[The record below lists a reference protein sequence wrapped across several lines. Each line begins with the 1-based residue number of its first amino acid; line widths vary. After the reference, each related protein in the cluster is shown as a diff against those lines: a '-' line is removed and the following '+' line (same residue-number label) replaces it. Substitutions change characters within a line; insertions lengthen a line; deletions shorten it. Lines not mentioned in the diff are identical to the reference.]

1 MSKFTKREL
10 LLMGALGAVLV
21 GELQQR
27 RKLKRVPKL
36 IEYYSRLSLAA
47 TRVAQNVRSLLD
59 IRQILEVTVGEV
71 VPAFGADQ
79 CVIRLEG
86 NVKNQALESCYPEE
100 VDSTVTSDFDVCR
113 ETRKKR
119 VLGGQLLCSHFH
131 SRIPPK
137 KCPAPLSI

>member
-10 LLMGALGAVLV
+10 LLMGALGVVLV
-21 GELQQR
+21 GELRQS

-59 IRQILEVTVGEV
+59 VRQILEVTIGEV

-79 CVIRLEG
+79 CVIRIDGSDVDQTLE
-86 NVKNQALESCYPEE
+86 KSYPGEIA
-100 VDSTVTSDFDVCR
+100 SIVTSD
-113 ETRKKR
+113 
-119 VLGGQLLCSHFH
+119 
-131 SRIPPK
+131 
-137 KCPAPLSI
+137 